1 MFSCETHSHHSLLA
15 TRAKT
20 VAEKTPYKR
29 FGNNDKK
36 EVRSSQRVRT
46 PSRLARRVREH
57 PRANKSPAAN
67 TGVPGGVLRLSRY
80 VPVIACGSP
89 QVTLRAKAT
98 QCLPA

>member
-46 PSRLARRVREH
+46 PSRLARLATRTPKGQQE
-57 PRANKSPAAN
+57 
-67 TGVPGGVLRLSRY
+67 PGGQYRSTGRGVYGYPGMSLWSPVVLPR
-80 VPVIACGSP
+80 
-89 QVTLRAKAT
+89 
-98 QCLPA
+98 

>member
-36 EVRSSQRVRT
+36 EVRSAQRVRT

-67 TGVPGGVLRLSRY
+67 TGVPGGVSTVIPVCPCGRLWF
-80 VPVIACGSP
+80 SP
-89 QVTLRAKAT
+89 GNT
-98 QCLPA
+98 PG

>member
-67 TGVPGGVLRLSRY
+67 TGVPGGVSTVIPVCPCGRLWF
-80 VPVIACGSP
+80 SP
-89 QVTLRAKAT
+89 GNT
-98 QCLPA
+98 PG